1 MPTELKTM
9 IGKKF
14 GTHDWM
20 PLAAS
25 LDRRMTMS
33 FMHHIHLYLAE
44 MLMWSLFLS
53 LFPVRSM
60 SRQTFLA
67 NLTRATPITN

>member
-44 MLMWSLFLS
+44 MLMWSFFQVS
-53 LFPVRSM
+53 
-60 SRQTFLA
+60 SRCGLCHGRPFWQT
-67 NLTRATPITN
+67 